1 MKFVITG
8 NVRKNKGVYFGLW
21 GFLIFALLFW
31 LSGFLYYYINFGFD
45 YESLFRYY
53 FTDVDFP
60 EKISIKQVIENVHIN
75 LFINSFFVFIILSI
89 FNIFNYKPSI
99 KLFIIVATS
108 ISGLLYSI
116 SDLIVYYLENIL
128 ILKPVLFLA
137 FQFFVGLSLFMSIYG
152 LLKINSNPNLKLL
165 KLNIALFSFAIIIF
179 FLLNVL
185 LFYNKIGF
193 CVECVKTYYLGSQEL
208 YTKPKTL
215 EGVFKVFYP
224 HLIPLALI
232 SFTLIHLL
240 FFTSFNKTLSLILG
254 VFGFISSFID
264 NLSGLLIRYVSEVFS
279 AVKLLSFFLLE
290 LSFIVGFLIVFVF
303 SFKKEPV

>member
-179 FLLNVL
+179 F
-185 LFYNKIGF
+185 F
-193 CVECVKTYYLGSQEL
+193 VKC
-208 YTKPKTL
+208 
-215 EGVFKVFYP
+215 
-224 HLIPLALI
+224 
-232 SFTLIHLL
+232 
-240 FFTSFNKTLSLILG
+240 TSFL
-254 VFGFISSFID
+254 
-264 NLSGLLIRYVSEVFS
+264 
-279 AVKLLSFFLLE
+279 
-290 LSFIVGFLIVFVF
+290 
-303 SFKKEPV
+303 

>member
-116 SDLIVYYLENIL
+116 SDLIVYYLKNIL

>member
-1 MKFVITG
+1 
-8 NVRKNKGVYFGLW
+8 
-21 GFLIFALLFW
+21 
-31 LSGFLYYYINFGFD
+31 
-45 YESLFRYY
+45 
-53 FTDVDFP
+53 
-60 EKISIKQVIENVHIN
+60 
-75 LFINSFFVFIILSI
+75 
-89 FNIFNYKPSI
+89 
-99 KLFIIVATS
+99 
-108 ISGLLYSI
+108 
-116 SDLIVYYLENIL
+116 
-128 ILKPVLFLA
+128 
-137 FQFFVGLSLFMSIYG
+137 
-152 LLKINSNPNLKLL
+152 LL

>member
-31 LSGFLYYYINFGFD
+31 LSGFLYYYINFGFG
-45 YESLFRYY
+45 YESLFKYY

-75 LFINSFFVFIILSI
+75 LFINSFLVFIILSI

-165 KLNIALFSFAIIIF
+165 KLNIALFSFGIIVF